1 MRNEKQL
8 MINMQKKTIVTVLS
22 DTPEYLT
29 NGN

>member
-8 MINMQKKTIVTVLS
+8 VINMLKETVVIVLS
-22 DTPEYLT
+22 DTPEYLM